1 MTWEYIFMGMGMKTG
16 TGMGMGTYSLFTP
29 SSTSVDTNKPDQD
42 IKKKDRFTQQNCW
55 MSAAAVTCLQ
65 VFALHVRLAV
75 GRLGQRERLAEHCLV
90 LDVSHQTSASIRH
103 GTLVHQLKFTRGTD
117 INEMYRFDSI

>member
-16 TGMGMGTYSLFTP
+16 TGMGTGTYSLFTP
-29 SSTSVDTNKPDQD
+29 SSTSADTNKPDQD
-42 IKKKDRFTQQNCW
+42 TKKKDLLTQKNSW

-75 GRLGQRERLAEHCLV
+75 GRLGQRERLAEHRLV
-90 LDVSHQTSASIRH
+90 LDVSHQTSTSVRH
-103 GTLVHQLKFTRGTD
+103 STLVHQLEFTRGTD
-117 INEMYRFDSI
+117 RN